1 MQQCEQTAGQSILD
15 HGLSVWQQLQKL
27 INDDTS
33 GMRLPQWY
41 TQYKDQILS
50 SLHPSHILEQYATY
64 HDCGKT
70 YCLEIDADGKRH
82 FPNHAEISRQ
92 TYEKHFGTEGDHAT
106 IAELI
111 GLDMICHTKSADQI
125 AGRNLSN
132 ATLCSLLLAALA
144 ALHSNANM
152 FGGIES
158 TSFKI
163 KFKKL
168 EKTGNRLCKRM
179 FDHAYIYA
187 ITRKDLSLPQQAVQA
202 GHAAIEASRQYLPKD
217 DEHPSLI
224 ICTMK
229 GEDQLQRAAND
240 IEAQGIR
247 IKRFYEP
254 DIGNQLTAFA
264 TEPLTGES
272 RKAMRKFQ
280 LMRA

>member
-1 MQQCEQTAGQSILD
+1 MQACEQTAGQSILD
-15 HGLSVWQQLQKL
+15 HGLSVWEQMQKL
-27 INDDTS
+27 TNGETS

-50 SLHPSHILEQYATY
+50 SIHPLPILQQYATY
-64 HDCGKT
+64 HDCGKP

-92 TYEKHFGTEGDHAT
+92 TYEKHFGTEGDHAI

-111 GLDMICHTKSADQI
+111 GLDMICHTENAEQI
-125 AGRNLSN
+125 AGRNLSD

-144 ALHSNANM
+144 EIHSNAAM

-179 FDHAYIYA
+179 FDHSYTYA
-187 ITRKDLSLPQQAVQA
+187 ITRKDLSFPQQAVQA
-202 GHAAIEASRQYLPKD
+202 GHAAIEAARKYLKPD

-224 ICTMK
+224 LCAMK
-229 GEDQLQRAAND
+229 NEAQLTNAADNL
-240 IEAQGIR
+240 ERQGIR
-247 IKRFYEP
+247 IQRFYEP
-254 DIGNQLTAFA
+254 DIGNQLTAIA
-264 TEPLTGES
+264 TEPLSGEA

-280 LMRA
+280 LIK

>member
-1 MQQCEQTAGQSILD
+1 MQQCEQTAGLSILD
-15 HGLSVWQQLQKL
+15 HGLSVWEQLQKL
-27 INDDTS
+27 INGDTS

-41 TQYKDQILS
+41 TQYKDQLLS
-50 SLHPSHILEQYATY
+50 SIHPSHILEQYATY
-64 HDCGKT
+64 HDCGKP
-70 YCLEIDADGKRH
+70 YCLEIDEDGKRH
-82 FPNHAEISRQ
+82 FPNHAEISRL

-111 GLDMICHTKSADQI
+111 GLDMICHTESADQI

-132 ATLCSLLLAALA
+132 ATLCSLLLTALA
-144 ALHSNANM
+144 EIHSNASM
-152 FGGIES
+152 FGSLGS

-179 FDHAYIYA
+179 FDHAYMYA
-187 ITRKDLSLPQQAVQA
+187 VTRKDLSISQQAVQA
-202 GHAAIEASRQYLPKD
+202 AHAAIESSRAFLTKD

-224 ICTMK
+224 LCTMK
-229 GEDQLQRAAND
+229 NEAQLRHAADNL
-240 IEAQGIR
+240 ERQGIR
-247 IKRFYEP
+247 LKRFYEP
-254 DIGNQLTAFA
+254 AIGNQLTAFA

-280 LMRA
+280 LMK

>member
-1 MQQCEQTAGQSILD
+1 MQQCEQTAGLSILD

-41 TQYKDQILS
+41 TQYKDQLLTSIY
-50 SLHPSHILEQYATY
+50 PSHILEQYATY
-64 HDCGKT
+64 HDCGKP

-82 FPNHAEISRQ
+82 FPNHAETSRL
-92 TYEKHFGTEGDHAT
+92 TYEKHFGTDGDHAT

-111 GLDMICHTKSADQI
+111 GLDMICHTESADQI

-132 ATLCSLLLAALA
+132 ATLCSLLLTALA
-144 ALHSNANM
+144 EIHSNASM

-179 FDHAYIYA
+179 FDHAYMYA
-187 ITRKDLSLPQQAVQA
+187 ITRKDLSFPQQAVQA
-202 GHAAIEASRQYLPKD
+202 GHAAIESSRAFLAKD

-224 ICTMK
+224 LCTMK
-229 GEDQLQRAAND
+229 NEAQLRHAAD
-240 IEAQGIR
+240 DLERQGIR
-247 IKRFYEP
+247 LKRFYEP

-280 LMRA
+280 LMK